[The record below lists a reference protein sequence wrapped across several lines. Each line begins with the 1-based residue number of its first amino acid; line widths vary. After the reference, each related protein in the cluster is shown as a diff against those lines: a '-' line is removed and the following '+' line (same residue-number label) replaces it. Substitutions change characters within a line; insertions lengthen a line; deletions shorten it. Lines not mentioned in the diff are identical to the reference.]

1 LILFGIDRLLEGGRI
16 APDVFDPTLR
26 VGLVSS
32 DASRTALD
40 SHLPTRVALGR
51 AGCPLKRLFAPEHG
65 LHATAADGQRVSDS
79 IDPITGLPV
88 FSLYGKQVRPGPEL
102 LGDLDFILFDLQD
115 IGTRFYTFIWTLSHV
130 MEACAEARLPL
141 IVLDRP
147 NPIGGDPTAAEGPI
161 LDVSECGSFLG
172 RHPIPI
178 RHSLTV
184 GELARMWAAERNLEL
199 ELHIAEMSGWQRD
212 MHWPDTEL
220 PFIPPSPAIPD
231 YLSALLYPAICLFEG
246 TNISVGRGTDRPFQQ
261 IGAPWLGG
269 EKLAKAVDPY
279 LHPGIWLTPVYFEP
293 EEGPYR
299 GESCD
304 GIRIDVDHPG
314 DVRPVTLGLGLLTA
328 IRRLWRKR
336 FEWAPYPTSVNPDGS
351 GHFDRLVGRREV
363 REMLDENL
371 EEVNEDQILGWTR
384 TPGWVDR
391 AESYLLYPT
400 V

>member
-1 LILFGIDRLLEGGRI
+1 MILFGIDRLLEGGRI

-32 DASRTALD
+32 DASRTAVD
-40 SHLPTRVALGR
+40 SHLPTRVALGQ

-65 LHATAADGQRVSDS
+65 LHATATDGQGVSDS

-88 FSLYGKQVRPGPEL
+88 FSLYGEQVRPTPEL
-102 LGDLDFILFDLQD
+102 LGDLDFLLFDLQD
-115 IGTRFYTFIWTLSHV
+115 NGTRFYTFIWTLSHV
-130 MEACAEARLPL
+130 MEACSDAELPL

-147 NPIGGDPTAAEGPI
+147 NPIGGDLAAAEGPI

-184 GELARMWAAERNLEL
+184 GELARMWAPERGLKL
-199 ELHIAEMSGWQRD
+199 QVVEMSGWQRD
-212 MHWPDTEL
+212 MHWPDTGL
-220 PFIPPSPAIPD
+220 DFISPSPAIPD
-231 YLSALLYPAICLFEG
+231 YPSALLYPAICPFEG
-246 TNISVGRGTDRPFQQ
+246 TNVSVGRGSDRPFQQ

-269 EKLAKAVDPY
+269 DKLAKAIDPY
-279 LHPGIWLTPVYFEP
+279 LHQGIRLTPVCFEP
-293 EEGPYR
+293 EEEPYL

-314 DVRPVTLGLGLLTA
+314 DVRPVALGLSLLTA
-328 IRRLWRKR
+328 IRRLWKKR

-351 GHFDRLVGRREV
+351 GHFDRVVGRREI
-363 REMLDENL
+363 REMLDDNL
-371 EEVNEDQILGWTR
+371 EEVNQDQILRWTR
-384 TPGWVDR
+384 APGWAER

>member
-1 LILFGIDRLLEGGRI
+1 MILFGIDRLLEGGRV
-16 APDVFDPTLR
+16 APDLFDPSLR

-40 SHLPTRVALGR
+40 SHLPTRVALGK

-65 LHATAADGQRVSDS
+65 LHATAGDGEGISDS

-88 FSLYGKQVRPGPEL
+88 FSLYGKRVRPGPEVL
-102 LGDLDFILFDLQD
+102 EDLDFLLFDLPD

-130 MEACAEARLPL
+130 MEACAEAKLPL
-141 IVLDRP
+141 MVLDRP
-147 NPIGGDPTAAEGPI
+147 NPIGGDLTAAEGPI

-184 GELARMWAAERNLEL
+184 GELAHMWAGELNLEL
-199 ELHIAEMSGWQRD
+199 QVVEMSGWRRD
-212 MHWPDTEL
+212 MHWPDTGL

-246 TNISVGRGTDRPFQQ
+246 INVSVGRGTDRPFQQ

-269 EKLAKAVDPY
+269 EKLTKAIDPY

-293 EEGPYR
+293 EEEPYR

-314 DVRPVTLGLGLLTA
+314 DVRPVTLGLSLLAT

-336 FEWAPYPTSVNPDGS
+336 FEWAPYPTSVNQDGS
-351 GHFDRLVGRREV
+351 GHFERLVGRREV

-371 EEVNEDQILGWTR
+371 KQVNQDQILRWTR
-384 TPGWVDR
+384 APQW
-391 AESYLLYPT
+391 AERVRPYLLYPT